1 MTRGTVGRSGAR
13 GPLRSSDQGTDAE
26 PAEARDGSP
35 HENGHEHGHAH
46 EHGHDHA
53 AVTAD
58 ADRRYISGAL
68 GLILAYMVAEV
79 VVGIAAHSLALIS
92 DAGHMLTDAAALAL
106 ALAAMSLAARPAQ
119 GRWTFGFKRAEI
131 LSAQANGI
139 TLLVLVAVFGY
150 EAVRRL
156 VTPPDVRGGLVIVTA
171 LAGIAVNAAAAW
183 LVGRANR
190 TSLNVEGAFQHIL
203 NDAWAFIATAAAG
216 VVVLTTGFAR
226 ADALAS
232 LVVAALMARA
242 GFKLVRESWRIFL
255 EAAPEGLEPAA
266 IGTAMAADPEIA
278 EVHDLHV
285 WTITSGFPALSAHVL
300 VTPGHDCHAVR
311 GRLQRLL
318 REEYGIEHTTLQVDH
333 VPEPLLTIGRA
344 ASVGEAEH
352 SRPQDGRSRNGTAE
366 DRDEPET
373 GPDPQHGPR

>member
-1 MTRGTVGRSGAR
+1 MTRGTGDRTGRRGPARSPDQHVGPASGA
-13 GPLRSSDQGTDAE
+13 GPAV
-26 PAEARDGSP
+26 A
-35 HENGHEHGHAH
+35 HEHGAKHDQSRAH

-53 AVTAD
+53 AAVNAD
-58 ADRRYISGAL
+58 ADRRYITGAL
-68 GLILAYMVAEV
+68 GLILAYMAAEV
-79 VVGIAAHSLALIS
+79 VVGIAARSLALIS

-106 ALAAMSLAARPAQ
+106 ALAAMRLAARPAQ

-139 TLLVLVAVFGY
+139 TLLVLVAVFTY

-156 VTPPDVRGGLVIVTA
+156 VSPPEVRGGLVIATA
-171 LAGIAVNAAAAW
+171 LVGIAVNAAAAW
-183 LVGRANR
+183 LVSRANR

-216 VVVLTTGFAR
+216 AVVLATGFAR

-242 GFKLVRESWRIFL
+242 GFALVRESGRIFL

-266 IGTAMAADPEIA
+266 IGAAMAADPEIA
-278 EVHDLHV
+278 EVHDLHI
-285 WTITSGFPALSAHVL
+285 WTITSGFPAMSAHVL

-311 GRLQRLL
+311 GRLQHLL
-318 REEYGIEHTTLQVDH
+318 RDQYGIEHTTLQVDH
-333 VPEPLLTIGRA
+333 AAEPVLTIGRSA
-344 ASVGEAEH
+344 PVGQAEH
-352 SRPQDGRSRNGTAE
+352 DRSEDARPRDGAVEGRAAAPRS
-366 DRDEPET
+366 D
-373 GPDPQHGPR
+373 DPS